1 MEELKALAQE
11 FTHVREILTQT
22 FFNPLQDLFT
32 NFFETGKFAFKS
44 FADAVLKEIQR
55 LVARIIATGIIKLL
69 ASILVP
75 GGAVAVAATG
85 LKSVSTGALADFLG
99 GGVRNPSFG
108 GVQGGGLGMSGQVA
122 LVLRGQDLVG
132 AINRTNTTINRVG

>member
-1 MEELKALAQE
+1 
-11 FTHVREILTQT
+11 
-22 FFNPLQDLFT
+22 
-32 NFFETGKFAFKS
+32 
-44 FADAVLKEIQR
+44 
-55 LVARIIATGIIKLL
+55 LL

-75 GGAVAVAATG
+75 GGAAAVAATG